1 MSNATTTTLLQE
13 AQATTKIAEALTKDE
28 LNEIRAWREYYCDFH
43 RDISVSGF
51 SEVLEAQMNITD
63 YLFASL
69 LMDNHYEGFTDGNED
84 FEGLTQE
91 EQDAFTAECKEA
103 LYALNA

>member
-1 MSNATTTTLLQE
+1 MSNATTTTLLQD
-13 AQATTKIAEALTKDE
+13 AQATTKIAEALTPE
-28 LNEIRAWREYYCDFH
+28 QLTEVWYLRNAYSEFGS
-43 RDISVSGF
+43 DISVSGF
-51 SEVLEAQMNITD
+51 SEVLATKASITD